1 MQCAYLSG
9 TIARHPRV
17 KGDIAADDSCGA
29 HPQPGQVQEAKEGV
43 GEAVEG
49 SGVRVVSVHRGNVKN
64 FPRRSDAAVSNA
76 QHTPGGVTDANFIFF
91 CTLYRLSGSIACLA
105 KK

>member
-1 MQCAYLSG
+1 M
-9 TIARHPRV
+9 
-17 KGDIAADDSCGA
+17 
-29 HPQPGQVQEAKEGV
+29 QEAKEGV

-76 QHTPGGVTDANFIFF
+76 QHTPGGSLMPVLFF
-91 CTLYRLSGSIACLA
+91 YLYAVPSEWKYRLFG

>member
-1 MQCAYLSG
+1 MQ
-9 TIARHPRV
+9 
-17 KGDIAADDSCGA
+17 D
-29 HPQPGQVQEAKEGV
+29 AKEGV

-76 QHTPGGVTDANFIFF
+76 QHTPGGVTDA
-91 CTLYRLSGSIACLA
+91 GCLFLFLRITGRVEVFLVCQ
-105 KK
+105 K